1 LNEKVKA
8 WATKAKRHSGAH
20 LAILSPPRRVWISH
34 QLDGVL
40 WCHGR
45 TRAVDGLD
53 DSQPHRRFGLFFD
66 AAPKRQCYEILGGEL
81 PLKHL
86 ESSMKNRNMISGLAV
101 ASMLALS
108 VLGGCAHDEVK
119 ASKADDH
126 NLALKPLP
134 VREGASD
141 EHNLAARAPAP
152 APVAAVAVPAVK
164 APAPQPAHDRCMPV
178 ALSSGAVGQP
188 CLTTVAF
195 ITSLHLGAKQQAQAL
210 KLVKA
215 ADKSLAH

>member
-1 LNEKVKA
+1 
-8 WATKAKRHSGAH
+8 
-20 LAILSPPRRVWISH
+20 
-34 QLDGVL
+34 
-40 WCHGR
+40 
-45 TRAVDGLD
+45 
-53 DSQPHRRFGLFFD
+53 
-66 AAPKRQCYEILGGEL
+66 
-81 PLKHL
+81 
-86 ESSMKNRNMISGLAV
+86 MKKCNMIRGLAL

-108 VLGGCAHDEVK
+108 ALSGCARDQAH
-119 ASKADDH
+119 ASTAADH

-152 APVAAVAVPAVK
+152 APVAAVSTVK
-164 APAPQPAHDRCMPV
+164 APAPQPALGRCTPV

>member
-1 LNEKVKA
+1 MK
-8 WATKAKRHSGAH
+8 KRN
-20 LAILSPPRRVWISH
+20 L
-34 QLDGVL
+34 
-40 WCHGR
+40 
-45 TRAVDGLD
+45 
-53 DSQPHRRFGLFFD
+53 
-66 AAPKRQCYEILGGEL
+66 
-81 PLKHL
+81 
-86 ESSMKNRNMISGLAV
+86 ISGLAL
-101 ASMLALS
+101 ALTLALS
-108 VLGGCAHDEVK
+108 ALSGCARDQVN
-119 ASKADDH
+119 ARPADDH

-152 APVAAVAVPAVK
+152 ANVAAAAVPTVK

-178 ALSSGAVGQP
+178 LLSSGAVGQP